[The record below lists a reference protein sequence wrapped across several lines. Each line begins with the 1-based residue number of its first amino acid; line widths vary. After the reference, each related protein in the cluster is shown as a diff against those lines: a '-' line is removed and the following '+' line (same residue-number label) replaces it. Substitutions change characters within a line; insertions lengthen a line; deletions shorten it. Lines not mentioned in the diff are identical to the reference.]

1 MKTFFVYFPFL
12 VLFLNYCFFVKPL
25 AKSGWLRLLLLVLL
39 TACAAKFLVFREFYG
54 DAFSPEAPERVLWA
68 WNWVYSGFMLLLP
81 LAVFA
86 RVLYLPRI
94 MMLLLPIVAWGT
106 AARGL
111 YNGIRPPE
119 VIEHNLE
126 YASLPDDLYGYTIVQ
141 LSDLHISGAA
151 TRWRTEAIVE
161 KVNSLN
167 ADLVV
172 ITGDV
177 VDGTPEDQSVNVEP
191 LRDLRARDGVYFVT
205 GNHEFYHEFFT
216 CWKPLYDS
224 WGLQFVD
231 DRCVIVRPSL
241 ALAGR
246 YDMIAAQRYRLP
258 SAPAHSLFTNVPD
271 GAFRILLDHQPKRF
285 LENIRESKIDLQLS
299 GHTHGGV
306 MPILRQLVRWWNGG
320 FYRGLYTLDGKN
332 LFVSPGAGQWAG
344 FPMRFDNDAEISVL
358 RLIKR

>member
-1 MKTFFVYFPFL
+1 MKTFFVYFPFFI
-12 VLFLNYCFFVKPL
+12 LFLNYCFFVKPL
-25 AKSGWLRLLLLVLL
+25 TASKWLRLPLLLLL
-39 TACAAKFLVFREFYG
+39 GVCASKFLVFREFYG
-54 DAFSPEAPERVLWA
+54 DAFAPVAPEHVLWA
-68 WNWVYSGFMLLLP
+68 WNWAYSGFVILLPLAVLARIFFIPRGALLLLP
-81 LAVFA
+81 LA
-86 RVLYLPRI
+86 
-94 MMLLLPIVAWGT
+94 AWGIS
-106 AARGL
+106 ARGL

-119 VIEHNLE
+119 VVEHNLE
-126 YASLPDDLYGYTIVQ
+126 YASLPEDLHGYTIVQ
-141 LSDLHISGAA
+141 LSDLHACSAA

-172 ITGDV
+172 VTGDI
-177 VDGTPEDQSVNVEP
+177 VDGTPEDQSENVEP
-191 LRDLRARDGVYFVT
+191 LRNLKARDGVYFIT
-205 GNHEFYHEFFT
+205 GNHEFYHEFFA

-224 WGLQFVD
+224 WGFHFVD

-246 YDMIAAQRYRLP
+246 YDMIGAQRYHLP
-258 SAPAHSLFTNVPD
+258 SAPAHALFVNVSED
-271 GAFRILLDHQPKRF
+271 AFRILLDHQPRRF
-285 LENIRESKIDLQLS
+285 LGNLRESKADLQLS

-320 FYRGLYTLDGKN
+320 FYRGLYTLDGKK